1 MVDAMIEL
9 SSDICKAS
17 ANNTF
22 CKIFRKHKGTFI
34 EAKFNK
40 KVCGALITLMVNRAN
55 AVIYG
60 WYFCESFR
68 YVVFDDSDNYKQR
81 ILTSSGD
88 DHFPYTY
95 KETIAGFGTVR
106 VVFYNSEVVSLEEDQ
121 EVGINANDLGLNLN
135 DLLANEP
142 VDGLAAIMNGDNGGN
157 EPGGLLNV
165 SVQENT
171 IRGNGPGL
179 LNVGVQGNNVGVQG
193 NANGNGPGLL
203 NVGVQGNNV
212 GVQGN
217 ANGGSGPGLL
227 NVGVQGNANGGSG
240 LGLLNV
246 GVQGNANG
254 NGPGLLNVGVQG
266 NNVGVQ
272 GNANGGSGPG
282 LLNVG
287 VQGNANG
294 GSGLGLLNIGVQGN
308 ANGGSGPG
316 LLNDGV
322 QGNANID
329 RGSSLADIGN
339 TNDSSSRDAPQDP
352 SLSDMLPTALDE
364 HSFAA
369 SPFSQASS
377 FDYTLF
383 DSKMPPLK
391 NKEIVPFLN
400 QML

>member
-1 MVDAMIEL
+1 
-9 SSDICKAS
+9 
-17 ANNTF
+17 
-22 CKIFRKHKGTFI
+22 
-34 EAKFNK
+34 
-40 KVCGALITLMVNRAN
+40 
-55 AVIYG
+55 
-60 WYFCESFR
+60 
-68 YVVFDDSDNYKQR
+68 
-81 ILTSSGD
+81 
-88 DHFPYTY
+88 
-95 KETIAGFGTVR
+95 
-106 VVFYNSEVVSLEEDQ
+106 
-121 EVGINANDLGLNLN
+121 LNLN

-179 LNVGVQGNNVGVQG
+179 LNVGVQGN
-193 NANGNGPGLL
+193 
-203 NVGVQGNNV
+203 
-212 GVQGN
+212 
-217 ANGGSGPGLL
+217 
-227 NVGVQGNANGGSG
+227 
-240 LGLLNV
+240 NV